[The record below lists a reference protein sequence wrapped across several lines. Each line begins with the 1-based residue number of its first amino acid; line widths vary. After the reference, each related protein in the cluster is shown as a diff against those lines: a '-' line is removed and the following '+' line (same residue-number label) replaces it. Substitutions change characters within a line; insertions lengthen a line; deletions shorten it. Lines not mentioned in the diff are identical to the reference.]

1 MRKLLGCS
9 RIWAGTRKHSQRI
22 AEQITKSIQVMNAH
36 DSERHPALS
45 LLPGHPLGDGTH
57 VDGCKN
63 GFTKRSLVQQTL
75 HGSNRLVVSHV
86 LIDRQDNTCVF
97 AHLND
102 RFCLHVV
109 DTQRLLCQDAADGA
123 SALCDVANDLEL
135 NVGGDCNVDDSD
147 LSIIEQLAI
156 VCVDIR
162 DRVPIG
168 DVTCAFYVA
177 SSNRNWMK
185 ACLSIGH
192 QMAIR
197 HDEPRS
203 DAAYPDRAVA
213 RQSRQIVQL
222 E

>member
-1 MRKLLGCS
+1 MGKLLGCS
-9 RIWAGTRKHSQRI
+9 GIWAGTRKYSQWI
-22 AEQITKSIQVMNAH
+22 AEQITKGIEVMNAH

-45 LLPGHPLGDGTH
+45 LLPSHPMGNGPH
-57 VDGCKN
+57 VDGCKY
-63 GFTKRSLVQQTL
+63 GFAQRSLVQQTL
-75 HGSNRLVVSHV
+75 HGSNRMVVSHV

-102 RFCLHVV
+102 RFCLRVV
-109 DTQRLLCQDAADGA
+109 DTQRLLCQDAADIA
-123 SALCDVANDLEL
+123 SSLCDVANDLKL
-135 NVGGDCNVDDSD
+135 NVGGDCNVDNLN

-156 VCVDIR
+156 VCVNIR

-168 DVTCAFYVA
+168 DITCAFYVA
-177 SSNRNWMK
+177 SSNRNWIE
-185 ACLSIGH
+185 ACLSISY

-203 DAAYPDRAVA
+203 DAAYPDRSVA

-222 E
+222 K

>member
-1 MRKLLGCS
+1 MRKLLRCS
-9 RIWAGTRKHSQRI
+9 RIWAGTRKYSQRI
-22 AEQITKSIQVMNAH
+22 AEQITKGIQVMNAH

-45 LLPGHPLGDGTH
+45 LLPSHPVGNGTH

-86 LIDRQDNTCVF
+86 LIDCQDDTCVF
-97 AHLND
+97 AHVND
-102 RFCLHVV
+102 RFCLRVV
-109 DTQRLLCQDAADGA
+109 DTQRLLCQDAADAA
-123 SALCDVANDLEL
+123 SSLCDVANDLKL
-135 NVGGDCNVDDSD
+135 NVGGNCNVDNLN
-147 LSIIEQLAI
+147 LSITQQFAI

-162 DRVPIG
+162 DCVPIG

-177 SSNRNWMK
+177 SSNRDWIE